1 MSLTEKEINEYF
13 KLKEKKD
20 KQNKYLY
27 NYIKNKIQNTKETN
41 QQEYKKIMSKQNEA
55 NKKYKKEALQKLKE
69 DPIKYKEFRE
79 KDITYRKQL
88 KERKAQQDAIKKA
101 NEPNEQEE

>member
-27 NYIKNKIQNTKETN
+27 NYIKNK
-41 QQEYKKIMSKQNEA
+41 
-55 NKKYKKEALQKLKE
+55 
-69 DPIKYKEFRE
+69 
-79 KDITYRKQL
+79 
-88 KERKAQQDAIKKA
+88 
-101 NEPNEQEE
+101 

>member
-1 MSLTEKEINEYF
+1 MPLTEKEINEYF

-41 QQEYKKIMSKQNEA
+41 QEEYKKIMEEDINFSSKNIIKINE
-55 NKKYKKEALQKLKE
+55 E
-69 DPIKYKEFRE
+69 DEEINID
-79 KDITYRKQL
+79 DI
-88 KERKAQQDAIKKA
+88 
-101 NEPNEQEE
+101 

>member
-27 NYIKNKIQNTKETN
+27 DYIK
-41 QQEYKKIMSKQNEA
+41 
-55 NKKYKKEALQKLKE
+55 
-69 DPIKYKEFRE
+69 IKYKIPKRQT
-79 KDITYRKQL
+79 KKN
-88 KERKAQQDAIKKA
+88 IKKLCQ
-101 NEPNEQEE
+101 NRMRQIKNIKKKHYKN